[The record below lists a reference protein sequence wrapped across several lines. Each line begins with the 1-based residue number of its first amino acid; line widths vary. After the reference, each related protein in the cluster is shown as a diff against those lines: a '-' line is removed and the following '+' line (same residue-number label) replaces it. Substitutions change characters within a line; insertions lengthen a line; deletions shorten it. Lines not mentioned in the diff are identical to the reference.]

1 MHARSSSAHS
11 AYTPPVRIPNST
23 AALALSDAKQL
34 ARRIFLRTLEAVDP
48 CTAVER
54 CLSLSSHALCCSG
67 RDYDL
72 RQFPDLRI
80 LAIGKAA
87 HGMLDGLAA
96 ILPRET
102 KLRGVVSAPTAPPA
116 GLEVPGVPHPRG
128 ERAGFSD
135 FQYFLGGH
143 PEPNEHSLLAGQAAL
158 ELLRGC
164 NRQTLVI
171 ILLSGGGSALMD
183 SPLLNT
189 LSLAEIRQLFRAL
202 VTCGAGIHE
211 INTVRKHLSAVKG
224 GRLAQAA
231 HPAMVLTLAISDV
244 PVGKETALASGP
256 TLPDPTTTADAL
268 SVISKYNLAPRL
280 PAPLLAWIESGQM
293 PETPKSSDP
302 AFANVQFELIAGMH
316 ELFHAAHRIAEA
328 EDCLAFCDNSTD
340 DWPVEQAAGSLLAQL
355 ADLAGANPHQPV
367 ALISDGEIKSPVTG
381 DGLGG
386 RNSAF
391 VLNCVEK
398 IAGKNIVALSAGTD
412 GMDGNS
418 PAAGAVADGHTLARA
433 RQFGLEPE
441 DFFQRSDSFRFFDAL
456 GDTIVTGP
464 TGNNLR
470 DLRLLIALPSAQK

>member
-1 MHARSSSAHS
+1 V
-11 AYTPPVRIPNST
+11 PIPNPT
-23 AALALSDAKQL
+23 TVPTPSDAKPL

-48 CTAVER
+48 CAAVQR
-54 CLSLSSHALCCSG
+54 CLFRSGNTLCCSG
-67 RDYDL
+67 RNYDL
-72 RQFPDLRI
+72 SRFPDLRV
-80 LAIGKAA
+80 LAVGKAA
-87 HGMLDGLAA
+87 HGMLAGLTA
-96 ILPRET
+96 ILPHET
-102 KLRGVVSAPTAPPA
+102 KLRGVVSAPTPSPA
-116 GLEVPGVPHPRG
+116 ARVVSGVPHPRA
-128 ERAGFSD
+128 EREGLSG
-135 FQYFLGGH
+135 FQYFISGH

-158 ELLRGC
+158 QLLHGC
-164 NRQTLVI
+164 TSQTLVI
-171 ILLSGGGSALMD
+171 VLLSGGGSALME
-183 SPLLNT
+183 SPLLST
-189 LSLAEIRQLFRAL
+189 LSLGEVRQLNRAL

-231 HPAMVLTLAISDV
+231 YPATILTLAISDV

-256 TLPDPTTTADAL
+256 TLPDPTTCADAL

-280 PAPLLAWIESGQM
+280 PAQLLAWIEGKM

-340 DWPVEQAAGSLLAQL
+340 DWPADQAADALLAQL
-355 ADLAGANPHQPV
+355 ADLARGNPRQPV

-398 IAGKNIVALSAGTD
+398 IAGKNLVVLSAGTD

-418 PAAGAVADGHTLARA
+418 SAAGAVADGQTLARA
-433 RQFGLEPE
+433 RNLGLDPKE
-441 DFFQRSDSFRFFDAL
+441 FFQRSDSFRFFDAL

-470 DLRLLIALPSAQK
+470 DLRLLIAFPTAQK